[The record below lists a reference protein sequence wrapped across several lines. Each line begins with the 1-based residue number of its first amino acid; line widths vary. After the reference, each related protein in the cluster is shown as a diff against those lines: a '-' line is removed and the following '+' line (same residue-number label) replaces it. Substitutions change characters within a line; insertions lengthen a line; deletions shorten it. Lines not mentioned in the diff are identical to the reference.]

1 MKVDLLIER
10 IIKELIF
17 EAPEIVRYEKIKD
30 NIIGILKLFG
40 GEIIKVKFKD
50 NSTIVFDIPNNKLIQ
65 SSEGR
70 AIKNF
75 AVEVK
80 RYIRQ
85 RHEGNILPFL
95 EEFNYFE
102 GYNKLEE
109 NKKNMA
115 IHRVTLKELREIVLD
130 IIKEEKEL
138 NVTERKI
145 LNILIDKMNIKS
157 EDAKKL
163 IQDNSDLISNNVK
176 GKEYSTAIK
185 LKMKHKGS

>member
-1 MKVDLLIER
+1 M
-10 IIKELIF
+10 
-17 EAPEIVRYEKIKD
+17 
-30 NIIGILKLFG
+30 FG

-50 NSTIVFDIPNNKLIQ
+50 NSTIIFDIPNNKLMQ

-109 NKKNMA
+109 NKKNMG
-115 IHRVTLKELREIVLD
+115 IRRVTLKELREIVLD

-138 NVTERKI
+138 NNNLE
-145 LNILIDKMNIKS
+145 L
-157 EDAKKL
+157 KKNKV
-163 IQDNSDLISNNVK
+163 IN
-176 GKEYSTAIK
+176 K
-185 LKMKHKGS
+185 LKSKSMGLSHDEAKSLVDSNEDIVASDKDVNKIAVELKIKHKGS